1 MKVQIKYPEA
11 KCKWCGE
18 PFTKQH
24 NRQVYCSK
32 TCADEAEK
40 ENNRNRRHKWYHKN
54 KHRLTQKQRYG
65 LGSGTL
71 GPHKHQD
78 NEKELQTIKNERK
91 RIGI

>member
-1 MKVQIKYPEA
+1 MKVEIKYP
-11 KCKWCGE
+11 CKWCGTL
-18 PFTKQH
+18 FTKTH

-54 KHRLTQKQRYG
+54 KHKLTQKQRYG
-65 LGSGTL
+65 LGTGTL